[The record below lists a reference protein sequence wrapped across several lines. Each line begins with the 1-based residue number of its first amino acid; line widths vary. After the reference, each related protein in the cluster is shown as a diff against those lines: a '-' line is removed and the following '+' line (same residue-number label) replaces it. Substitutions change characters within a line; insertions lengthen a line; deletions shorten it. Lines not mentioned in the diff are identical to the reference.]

1 MSVNNITKD
10 SNQKLFES
18 RLQMKKNSNSI
29 NKISLDKRSN
39 NNINASFLNNSQ
51 PFTKVIFQKKRKIK
65 SILENSFINNINN
78 NSSINK
84 KIIKIKKNRNKKKK
98 ISLNI
103 NTSHNKSNF
112 LIKDITFFRLKN
124 SFNISDRRNRT
135 ILSVNKRMTQQ
146 NSINKSMGRKSRKK
160 NFGSNSLNIKKDKR
174 NHRDAS
180 SRSSIRKQMNSI
192 EYKNNN
198 KFIFKDKY
206 TSKFKLKSHFKNSRN
221 SSSLKKNCHYQDS
234 FLIHKIKKIR
244 YNKKNKKPNINSAS
258 MTNNNS
264 IVEHSSNRRGRN
276 TRNNNN
282 KNGLDISIGQIGH
295 TQRNLFADKNIKK
308 IYKNTFGEIKYKN
321 NKLSN
326 NNSTLKKQN
335 HTINYDDK
343 KAKANKSKKKFNNSS
358 INSSNISNK
367 FLLKNK
373 EKRMSRNYKNNI
385 NKKHTFNIFNKKGE
399 TLELKAL
406 NIPKKNYAN
415 KKYKKLNKN
424 NKKNHQNILKNKN
437 NKYIEKKDKI
447 IEDYNN
453 GTSTKTNDEFF
464 SEEKEKKINES
475 SIEEDSGILSM
486 DEIEDIIKYNDMENI
501 NKDDNYLFKFE
512 DHANFIK
519 TYKKK
524 IINLFFDNKNRIG
537 ENYKQSKIKIKKK
550 IIEINSSIN
559 SGYHRNNF
567 KDLNVFTYNN
577 TSKKKKNSFL

>member
-1 MSVNNITKD
+1 MSVNNITKE
-10 SNQKLFES
+10 NNKKLLFES
-18 RLQMKKNSNSI
+18 RLQMKQNSNSI
-29 NKISLDKRSN
+29 NKISLEKRSN
-39 NNINASFLNNSQ
+39 NNINASFSNNTQ
-51 PFTKVIFQKKRKIK
+51 PFTKVIFQKKRKIQ

-103 NTSHNKSNF
+103 NTSHNKSNI
-112 LIKDITFFRLKN
+112 LIKDITFFCLKN

-160 NFGSNSLNIKKDKR
+160 NFDSNSLNIKKGR
-174 NHRDAS
+174 RSHRDAS
-180 SRSSIRKQMNSI
+180 SRSSTRKKMNSI

-206 TSKFKLKSHFKNSRN
+206 TSKFKLKSHFRNSRN
-221 SSSLKKNCHYQDS
+221 SSSLKKNSHYQDS

-244 YNKKNKKPNINSAS
+244 YNKKANINSAS
-258 MTNNNS
+258 ITNNSS

-282 KNGLDISIGQIGH
+282 KNGLDISSGQIGH

-308 IYKNTFGEIKYKN
+308 IYKNTFGEINYKN
-321 NKLSN
+321 KKLSN

-335 HTINYDDK
+335 HTINYDDN
-343 KAKANKSKKKFNNSS
+343 KAKANKSKKKFN
-358 INSSNISNK
+358 NSSNISNK

-373 EKRMSRNYKNNI
+373 EKRISRNYKNNI
-385 NKKHTFNIFNKKGE
+385 NKKQTFNIFNKKGD
-399 TLELKAL
+399 TLEFKAL
-406 NIPKKNYAN
+406 NIPKKNYAY

-424 NKKNHQNILKNKN
+424 NKKNHQNILKSKN
-437 NKYIEKKDKI
+437 DKYIEKKEKI

-486 DEIEDIIKYNDMENI
+486 DEIEDIIKYNDMEDI

-512 DHANFIK
+512 DHSNFIK

-524 IINLFFDNKNRIG
+524 IINMFFNNKNHIG

-577 TSKKKKNSFL
+577 TSKRKKNI

>member
-1 MSVNNITKD
+1 MSVNNITKE
-10 SNQKLFES
+10 NNKKLLFES
-18 RLQMKKNSNSI
+18 RLQMKQNSNSI
-29 NKISLDKRSN
+29 NKISLEKRSN
-39 NNINASFLNNSQ
+39 NNINASFSNNTQ
-51 PFTKVIFQKKRKIK
+51 PFTKVIFQKKRKIQ

-103 NTSHNKSNF
+103 NTSHNKSNI
-112 LIKDITFFRLKN
+112 LIKDITFFCLKN

-160 NFGSNSLNIKKDKR
+160 NFDSNSLNIKKGR
-174 NHRDAS
+174 RSHRDAS
-180 SRSSIRKQMNSI
+180 SRSSTRKKMNSI

-206 TSKFKLKSHFKNSRN
+206 TSKFKLKSHFRNSRN
-221 SSSLKKNCHYQDS
+221 SSSLKKNSHYQDS

-244 YNKKNKKPNINSAS
+244 YNKKANINSAS
-258 MTNNNS
+258 ITNNSS

-282 KNGLDISIGQIGH
+282 KNGLDISSGQIGH

-308 IYKNTFGEIKYKN
+308 IYKNTFGEINYKN
-321 NKLSN
+321 KKLSK

-335 HTINYDDK
+335 HTINYDDN
-343 KAKANKSKKKFNNSS
+343 KAKANKSKKKFN
-358 INSSNISNK
+358 NSSNISNK

-373 EKRMSRNYKNNI
+373 EKRISRNYKNNI
-385 NKKHTFNIFNKKGE
+385 NKKQTFNIFNKKGD
-399 TLELKAL
+399 TLEFKAL
-406 NIPKKNYAN
+406 NIPKKNYAY

-424 NKKNHQNILKNKN
+424 NKKNHQNILKSKN
-437 NKYIEKKDKI
+437 DKYIEKKEKI

-486 DEIEDIIKYNDMENI
+486 DEIEDIIKYNDMEDI

-512 DHANFIK
+512 DHSNFIK

-524 IINLFFDNKNRIG
+524 IINMFFNNKNHIG

-577 TSKKKKNSFL
+577 TSKRKKNI

>member
-1 MSVNNITKD
+1 MSVNNITKET
-10 SNQKLFES
+10 NRQLFES
-18 RLQMKKNSNSI
+18 RLQMKQNSNSI
-29 NKISLDKRSN
+29 NKITLEKKSN
-39 NNINASFLNNSQ
+39 NNINASFLNNTQ
-51 PFTKVIFQKKRKIK
+51 PFTKVIFHKKRKFQ

-103 NTSHNKSNF
+103 NTSHNKSNI

-135 ILSVNKRMTQQ
+135 ILSINKRMTQQ

-160 NFGSNSLNIKKDKR
+160 NFDSNSLNIKRDKR
-174 NHRDAS
+174 SHRDVS
-180 SRSSIRKQMNSI
+180 SRSSTRKKMNNI

-206 TSKFKLKSHFKNSRN
+206 RSKFKLKSHFKNSRN
-221 SSSLKKNCHYQDS
+221 SSSLQKNSHYKDS

-244 YNKKNKKPNINSAS
+244 YNKKPNINSVS

-264 IVEHSSNRRGRN
+264 IMENSSNRRGRN
-276 TRNNNN
+276 TRNTNN
-282 KNGLDISIGQIGH
+282 KNGLDISSEQFGY
-295 TQRNLFADKNIKK
+295 TQRNLFVDKNIKK
-308 IYKNTFGEIKYKN
+308 FYKNTFEIKYKN

-326 NNSTLKKQN
+326 NNSTFKKQN
-335 HTINYDDK
+335 HTINYDDN

-358 INSSNISNK
+358 INSSNVSNK

-373 EKRMSRNYKNNI
+373 EKKMSRNCKNNI
-385 NKKHTFNIFNKKGE
+385 NKKHTFNIFNKNGD
-399 TLELKAL
+399 TLEFKAL
-406 NIPKKNYAN
+406 NIPKKNYDN
-415 KKYKKLNKN
+415 KKFKKLNKN
-424 NKKNHQNILKNKN
+424 NKKNHQNILKSKN
-437 NKYIEKKDKI
+437 SKNIEEKKERI

-486 DEIEDIIKYNDMENI
+486 DEIEDIIKYNDMEDI

-512 DHANFIK
+512 DHENFIK
-519 TYKKK
+519 INKKK
-524 IINLFFDNKNRIG
+524 IFNLFFNDKNYIG

-559 SGYHRNNF
+559 NGYHRNKF

-577 TSKKKKNSFL
+577 TSKIKKNN